1 MSSTL
6 PGSVNRK
13 EVESQ
18 LLKYVGIH
26 SVNPGIDN
34 GPGEVA
40 MARELESDLR
50 AMGIETK
57 RIRVAD
63 GGRDNVIGLLPGASG
78 SPIVM
83 FESHLDT
90 VGLSGDATADAR
102 SDGRLVF
109 GRGACDTKGSLVSM
123 LEALKLLM
131 QVDQDHRP
139 TVAMVGAIDEEF
151 AGTGAEILVNSG
163 ETFDM
168 AVVGEPT
175 SLHVATAH
183 KGVLRFEITTSG
195 TPAHSSKPH
204 LGINAIDDMAL
215 VLTQLESVYQPS
227 LEAIKHDLVGSPTIN
242 VSTIRG
248 GTAQNVVPAECVISI
263 DRRVNP
269 GETHDSILK
278 DINAALD
285 PVRAEGIRVAV
296 GEPTLATAALDTPT
310 DHPLVAALSTARE
323 QVVGSAGEPMG
334 MTFGTDAS
342 FFAPAGITSVIFGP
356 GSIDQAHSDDEWVEI
371 EEVALGA
378 ELLAQAMLLLVE

>member
-6 PGSVNRK
+6 PGSVDRK

-50 AMGIETK
+50 EMGLETK

-63 GGRDNVIGLLPGASG
+63 GGRDNVIGLLPGAPG

-123 LEALKLLM
+123 LDALKLLM

-215 VLTQLESVYQPS
+215 VLSQLESVYQPS

-278 DINAALD
+278 DIDAALD

-296 GEPTLATAALDTPT
+296 GEPTLATAALDTST
-310 DHPLVAALSTARE
+310 DHPLVAALSA
-323 QVVGSAGEPMG
+323 AYK
-334 MTFGTDAS
+334 TDPAATQKLLERAAAAI
-342 FFAPAGITSVIFGP
+342 APT
-356 GSIDQAHSDDEWVEI
+356 
-371 EEVALGA
+371 
-378 ELLAQAMLLLVE
+378 